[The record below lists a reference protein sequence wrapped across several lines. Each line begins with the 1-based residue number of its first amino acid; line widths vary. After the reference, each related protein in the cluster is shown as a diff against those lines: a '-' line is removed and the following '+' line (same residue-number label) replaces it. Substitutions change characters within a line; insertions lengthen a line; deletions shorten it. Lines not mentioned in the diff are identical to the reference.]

1 MKNTDQL
8 IHTHKHEKMSE
19 LNIWLKYSDK
29 SVTRIIALTLM

>member
-19 LNIWLKYSDK
+19 LNMVKNIQTKVS
-29 SVTRIIALTLM
+29 RE